1 MAQVMASRVTTLA
14 VAYSDANTVRSR
26 LVGVAQCVRELCSAA
41 GHSAQLPQLALP
53 RIARFGFWHMGFRSE
68 DDFAAA
74 IETLHG
80 RELGPTAGCPAGRLV
95 LEREEQPFDG
105 IAATACCS
113 LSSLSA
119 DHLSETEALLARRFG
134 ASGGLLAV
142 YVPRLPSG
150 WDPGVA
156 ALTFADGESAEAAR
170 LLLDGAPSHVAGD
183 ELTALRHAPRAGAGE
198 GLSEAGAREIEALRL
213 LRCEEHEI

>member
-1 MAQVMASRVTTLA
+1 MTASRSE
-14 VAYSDANTVRSR
+14 YMRSSR
-26 LVGVAQCVRELCSAA
+26 AKRHELLSPPPCC
-41 GHSAQLPQLALP
+41 LPLP
-53 RIARFGFWHMGFRSE
+53 IS
-68 DDFAAA
+68 
-74 IETLHG
+74 
-80 RELGPTAGCPAGRLV
+80 P
-95 LEREEQPFDG
+95 Q
-105 IAATACCS
+105 ATACCS